1 MTICRKDT
9 KAQGNS
15 AANQQ
20 EKSLRLCALA
30 VETSCSEIDISS
42 AARRTVPKPMSGF
55 TLIEIMVVLLIIAI
69 TIGMVGINLQRGDND
84 RVREE
89 ADRIVILLQAAREEA
104 ILQGQVFA
112 VQFNT
117 DGYRF
122 LRLNNNGRLEQI
134 EQDDVLM
141 PRSLPDG
148 VTLSFT
154 LDGAVADSEA
164 GLILDPSGSFIP
176 FVLTLHAGEATW
188 QALGLVNGKIQSKPP
203 EPLHAG

>member
-1 MTICRKDT
+1 M
-9 KAQGNS
+9 A
-15 AANQQ
+15 
-20 EKSLRLCALA
+20 
-30 VETSCSEIDISS
+30 
-42 AARRTVPKPMSGF
+42 GF
-55 TLIEIMVVLLIIAI
+55 TLIEIMVVLLIITI
-69 TIGMVGINLQRGDND
+69 TIGMVGINLQRGDNNL
-84 RVREE
+84 VQEE
-89 ADRIVILLQAAREEA
+89 ADRVVILLQAAREEA

-122 LRLNNNGRLEQI
+122 LRLNNKGKLELI
-134 EQDDVLM
+134 EKDDVLS

-154 LDGAVADSEA
+154 MDGAVADTEA

-176 FVLTLHAGEATW
+176 FVLTLRAGESTW
-188 QALGLVNGKIQSKPP
+188 QALGLANGKIQSKPP

>member
-1 MTICRKDT
+1 
-9 KAQGNS
+9 
-15 AANQQ
+15 
-20 EKSLRLCALA
+20 
-30 VETSCSEIDISS
+30 
-42 AARRTVPKPMSGF
+42 MSGF

>member
-1 MTICRKDT
+1 
-9 KAQGNS
+9 
-15 AANQQ
+15 
-20 EKSLRLCALA
+20 
-30 VETSCSEIDISS
+30 
-42 AARRTVPKPMSGF
+42 MSGF

-69 TIGMVGINLQRGDND
+69 TLGMVGINLQRGDNN
-84 RVREE
+84 RVQEE

-122 LRLNNNGRLEQI
+122 LRLNNKGKLELI
-134 EQDDVLM
+134 ERDDVLS
-141 PRSLPDG
+141 PRELPEG
-148 VTLSFT
+148 ITLSFT
-154 LDGAVADSEA
+154 MDGAVADTEA

-176 FVLTLHAGEATW
+176 FVLTLRAGEAEW
-188 QALGLVNGKIQSKPP
+188 QVLGLANGKIQSKPP